1 MTISATQNWHENKS
15 DAVEKMTV
23 RLGRHFE
30 RICEWAIESGQQLQ
44 LETGYHILG
53 LSPYLTGIGNLVHE
67 LSHSDSLRITQQW
80 SANPVVKMLAEFAAA
95 VKASPEIDRRYS
107 YIPHAG
113 GAANNRRQFQEF
125 QNKTFLLT
133 LLTHPL
139 SDLTDQQTYLERQR
153 LRIWILVQAATR
165 LIEHGIPADRSVS
178 AAARFLILDADAR
191 EWGLIDHLVHRARR
205 QLGDSQTFER
215 YTTALANAADALKD
229 DDRFAERGYRA
240 FLNAIMA
247 IAYGEINPIE
257 NNIVYIKVPAVVRYR
272 ALAPQK
278 IQPIGKLLDETPVSL
293 PAAFEDIDE
302 PTFSYIAEIDPTDS
316 PAEQTLSS
324 GSVYMQTMEMSH
336 YLPWSWDKILPAEV
350 ETLHD
355 WLNKALSSADI
366 QTKLGAVCVWLAMR
380 FGRSLFMVERFLI
393 DTEVTEE
400 WSFSTDFKQ
409 IKRVAPRR
417 TSHWRPN
424 ETQAKL
430 LAAPFL
436 DELKISIPNKIQKAL
451 QNAVSTD
458 EGTPE
463 SLGHIWR
470 TVSTSKLDVW
480 FGEQARIFFPR
491 ITSSKLSTYQSQNL
505 FDATG
510 EYLFSRL
517 LTSHPDS
524 ALPGACSY
532 ATWDV
537 KAIEQGMQ
545 LSVED
550 FGADDSIN
558 AMGSLLAPLDSVL
571 IDEVARC
578 TSELRQAAQ
587 YGLITYHNAL
597 AQYVVTALYAA
608 TGSRPLRDPFESL
621 SYFSFKHSCVFINDK
636 SDDGLHSGR
645 LVPLPKLALEIV
657 QLYMTHLA
665 KLADLIEP
673 HRPELTIKIRLLTQ
687 ADSNAGMPLFF
698 LLDAGL
704 QWHSMTD
711 AEKLSCSLFDWGLPA
726 NLFRHRYSQQLL
738 KDGVHPEVIEGW
750 MGHAERGVA
759 TYSDYSARCWQQDA
773 EHYNEHLR
781 RSFEVLAFELP
792 KLPQALP
799 ALLYMPGQDE
809 SYTEPR
815 DFGQKAREKNRR
827 YRIRAALREAR
838 SDIELFLNGRSTDE
852 LSDEQLYTLGSR
864 MLLRENR
871 LPHPQA
877 ALRYRL
883 FLKKLQQA
891 HSDKETTGIVNRG
904 AHQSDDKNTGSV
916 RQALLRQRLVQ
927 QSEERSLVTADV
939 TQAME
944 QYQQL
949 KKWADSTSK
958 QAFAG
963 KIKKARALCV
973 GALLV
978 SIEKRISYQRMLQ
991 DLVQGQNFRIVQN
1004 KSRLHLEYS
1013 ESLQI
1018 DDYSAAI
1025 QRHRVSYKTASLLA
1039 YGQHFRKAVE
1049 TPEPAELAEL
1059 EPLIAL
1065 YQHHNQ
1071 SQQSPTFQDLLGWV
1085 CRVISLA
1092 NLVQLPGI
1100 VAAALSERLPPTSE
1114 SVRDHMRL
1122 LHGKVLD
1129 LPTQDFVVELPDN
1142 QLARTRGQENDKTAL
1157 QESAKEFTRTV
1168 MTELQG
1174 YIPGKAR
1181 DHAKNIS
1188 SICSSF
1194 QGNVSPAMLMLGYW
1208 MADLTSTGKAG
1219 WRKHLQPY
1227 ARNSLTTYWSSLAP
1241 AFRGL
1246 LYEADLVALESDE
1259 LTELCSQMLDY
1270 KQITSTN
1277 ADFFG
1282 KRLQDFFRWAAQ
1294 FGVASPE
1301 WTELAIES
1309 DQRTVSPGLIS
1320 EQEYQSGLQTLMTDT
1335 CLEHD
1340 EQLILGF
1347 VLLATYRFGLRAQEA
1362 IGLLRRDWCQTADYT
1377 WVLVQNSQYRVLK
1390 SASSRRAIPLLF
1402 RLSDTEQ
1409 DIIERTLAR
1418 YQSIAGT
1425 ATNRPILCEPSSD
1438 GNQPVLTNIAP
1449 RISETLIQLLR
1460 NVTGNPEL
1468 VLHHCRHS
1476 FYNRVAPALLSI
1488 ETPLAKKLT
1497 DPTEHD
1503 HIRRIVLGPINEVSR
1518 RGAMALARLMG
1529 HKFPSTGLKNYF
1541 HLTTQWADQL
1551 TPISQQRV
1559 HNIDEALQLPD
1570 LPVKKIKTVGNI
1582 NENLIYDSP
1591 TLGKTLQCLRLVS
1604 LGMGYNRAGELMRL
1618 EPKYVALLQKVFE
1631 TTNTRMRFSA
1641 SSDKRVK
1648 LSGQLC
1654 PNALLESIP
1663 DQAWQ
1668 RLLHCANENTG
1679 SADLELEDDELRHL
1693 QELPYLISQN
1703 RQVLMEQPGHIK
1715 VVQHTLELFQI
1726 PESAYRVVVKDGSIT
1741 AMQRLQGEG
1750 FSSQYETEAKTKLD
1764 GFTVH
1769 LNERGSQYQIKDYG
1783 GLVLSRLADGVVR
1796 NGLELAVATLA
1807 TGSLVFYKGSS

>member
-1 MTISATQNWHENKS
+1 MTISATQNWHNKKS

-191 EWGLIDHLVHRARR
+191 EWGLIDQLVHRARR

-257 NNIVYIKVPAVVRYR
+257 NNIVYIKVPAVVKYR
-272 ALAPQK
+272 TLSPQK
-278 IQPIGKLLDETPVSL
+278 IQPVGHLPDEIPVSL
-293 PAAFEDIDE
+293 PVVFEDIDE

-350 ETLHD
+350 ETLND
-355 WLNKALSSADI
+355 WVSKALNSTDM
-366 QTKLGAVCVWLAMR
+366 QTKLGAACVWLAVR

-393 DTEVTEE
+393 DAEVAEE

-409 IKRVAPRR
+409 LKRVAPRR
-417 TSHWRPN
+417 ASHWRPN
-424 ETQAKL
+424 DTQATL

-451 QNAVSTD
+451 QDAVSTA
-458 EGTPE
+458 ETAPE

-491 ITSSKLSTYQSQNL
+491 LTSSKLSTYQSQNL

-571 IDEVARC
+571 IDEIARC
-578 TSELRQAAQ
+578 TSELGQAAQ
-587 YGLITYHNAL
+587 RGLTAYHNAL

-621 SYFSFKHSCVFINDK
+621 SYFSFKHSCVFISDK

-657 QLYMTHLA
+657 QLYMMHLA

-687 ADSNAGMPLFF
+687 ADSDAGMPLFF
-698 LLDAGL
+698 LLNSGL

-711 AEKLSCSLFDWGLPA
+711 AEKLNCSLFDWGLPA

-738 KDGVHPEVIEGW
+738 KEGVHPEVIEGW

-799 ALLYMPGQDE
+799 ALLYMPRQDE
-809 SYTEPR
+809 SHTEPR
-815 DFGQKAREKNRR
+815 EFGQKAREKNRR

-852 LSDEQLYTLGSR
+852 LSDEQLYALGSR

-891 HSDKETTGIVNRG
+891 QSDKETAGTINRDTNN
-904 AHQSDDKNTGSV
+904 DDKNTGSV

-927 QSEERSLVTADV
+927 QSEEHSLVTADV
-939 TQAME
+939 AQAME

-949 KKWADSTSK
+949 KNWADITSK
-958 QAFAG
+958 QTFAG
-963 KIKKARALCV
+963 KIKKARALCI

-991 DLVQGQNFRIVQN
+991 DLVQGQNFRIAQN

-1013 ESLQI
+1013 ESLQSN
-1018 DDYSAAI
+1018 DYSAAI
-1025 QRHRVSYKTASLLA
+1025 QRHRISYKAASLLA

-1071 SQQSPTFQDLLGWV
+1071 SQQSPTFQDLLGWI

-1114 SVRDHMRL
+1114 SLRDHMRL

-1129 LPTQDFVVELPDN
+1129 LPTQNLTVELPEN
-1142 QLARTRGQENDKTAL
+1142 QLARTRGQANDKTAL
-1157 QESAKEFTRTV
+1157 QEYAKEFTRKV
-1168 MTELQG
+1168 AAELHS
-1174 YIPGKAR
+1174 YIPSKAR

-1188 SICSSF
+1188 SICHDF
-1194 QGNVSPAMLMLGYW
+1194 QGLVAPAILMLGYW
-1208 MADLTSTGKAG
+1208 MSDLANTGKAG
-1219 WRKHLQPY
+1219 WRKKLQPY

-1241 AFRGL
+1241 TFRGL

-1294 FGVASPE
+1294 FGVVSPE

-1309 DQRTVSPGLIS
+1309 DQRTVSSGLIS
-1320 EQEYQSGLQTLMTDT
+1320 EREYQNCLQALMTDEG
-1335 CLEHD
+1335 LEQD
-1340 EQLILGF
+1340 EQLVLGF
-1347 VLLATYRFGLRAQEA
+1347 VLLTTYRFGLRAQEA
-1362 IGLLRRDWCQTADYT
+1362 IGLLRRDWCQSDNYT

-1476 FYNRVAPALLSI
+1476 FYNRVAPALLNI
-1488 ETPLAKKLT
+1488 ETPLAKKLI

-1503 HIRRIVLGPINEVSR
+1503 RIRRIVLGPINGVSR
-1518 RGAMALARLMG
+1518 RSAMALARLMG

-1541 HLTTQWADQL
+1541 HLATQWADEL
-1551 TPISQQRV
+1551 TPVSQQRV
-1559 HNIDEALQLPD
+1559 HNIDEALQLPE
-1570 LPVKKIKTVGNI
+1570 LPVKKLKAMSSI
-1582 NENLIYDSP
+1582 NEDLLYAAPS
-1591 TLGKTLQCLRLVS
+1591 LGKTLQCLRLVS
-1604 LGMGYNRAGELMRL
+1604 LGMGYNRAGKLMRL
-1618 EPKYVALLQKVFE
+1618 EPKYVTLLQTVFE
-1631 TTNTRMRFSA
+1631 TTNARMRFSA

-1648 LSGQLC
+1648 LSGELC

-1668 RLLHCANENTG
+1668 RLLHCAKENTG

-1715 VVQHTLELFQI
+1715 VIQHTLKLFQT
-1726 PESAYRVVVKDGSIT
+1726 PESAYRVIVKDGSIT
-1741 AMQRLQGEG
+1741 AMQRLQGED
-1750 FSSQYETEAKTKLD
+1750 FSPQYEAEAKTKLD

-1807 TGSLVFYKGSS
+1807 TGSLVFYKAN

>member
-1 MTISATQNWHENKS
+1 MTISATQNWHNKKS

-23 RLGRHFE
+23 RLGRRFE

-95 VKASPEIDRRYS
+95 VKASPEIDHRYS

-191 EWGLIDHLVHRARR
+191 EWGLIDQLVHRARR

-272 ALAPQK
+272 TLSPQK
-278 IQPIGKLLDETPVSL
+278 IQPVGHLPDEIPVSL
-293 PAAFEDIDE
+293 PVAFEDIDE

-336 YLPWSWDKILPAEV
+336 YLPWSWDKVLPAEV
-350 ETLHD
+350 ETLND
-355 WLNKALSSADI
+355 WVSKALNSTDM
-366 QTKLGAVCVWLAMR
+366 QTKLGAACVWLAVR

-393 DTEVTEE
+393 DAEVAEE

-409 IKRVAPRR
+409 LKRVAPRR
-417 TSHWRPN
+417 ASHWRPN
-424 ETQAKL
+424 DTQATL

-451 QNAVSTD
+451 QDAVSTA

-470 TVSTSKLDVW
+470 AVSTSKLDVW
-480 FGEQARIFFPR
+480 FGEQARAFFPR

-571 IDEVARC
+571 IDEIARC
-578 TSELRQAAQ
+578 TSELGQAAQ
-587 YGLITYHNAL
+587 RGLTAYHNAL

-621 SYFSFKHSCVFINDK
+621 SYFSFKHSCVFISDK

-657 QLYMTHLA
+657 QLYMMHLA

-687 ADSNAGMPLFF
+687 ADSDAGMPLFF
-698 LLDAGL
+698 LLNSGL

-711 AEKLSCSLFDWGLPA
+711 AEKLNCSLFDWGLPA

-738 KDGVHPEVIEGW
+738 KEGVHPEVIEGW

-799 ALLYMPGQDE
+799 ALLYMPRQDE

-815 DFGQKAREKNRR
+815 EFGQKAREKNRR

-852 LSDEQLYTLGSR
+852 LSDKQLYALGSR

-891 HSDKETTGIVNRG
+891 QGDKEIDNTLSRG
-904 AHQSDDKNTGSV
+904 TNGTDKDTGSV

-927 QSEERSLVTADV
+927 QSEERSLVTAEV
-939 TQAME
+939 AQAME
-944 QYQQL
+944 LYQQL
-949 KKWADSTSK
+949 KSWANRTSK
-958 QAFAG
+958 QTFAG
-963 KIKKARALCV
+963 KIKKARALCI

-991 DLVQGQNFRIVQN
+991 DLVQGQNFRIAQN

-1013 ESLQI
+1013 ESLQSN
-1018 DDYSAAI
+1018 DYSAAI
-1025 QRHRVSYKTASLLA
+1025 QRHRISYKAASLLA
-1039 YGQHFRKAVE
+1039 YGQHLRRTVE
-1049 TPEPAELAEL
+1049 IPELAQLPEL
-1059 EPLIAL
+1059 EPLLTL
-1065 YQHHNQ
+1065 YQQHE
-1071 SQQSPTFQDLLGWV
+1071 QQQQNPTLQDLLCWI

-1114 SVRDHMRL
+1114 SLRDHIRL

-1129 LPTQDFVVELPDN
+1129 LPTQNLTVELPEN
-1142 QLARTRGQENDKTAL
+1142 QLARTRGQANDKTAL
-1157 QESAKEFTRTV
+1157 QEYAKEFTRKV
-1168 MTELQG
+1168 AAELHS
-1174 YIPGKAR
+1174 YIPSKAR

-1188 SICSSF
+1188 SICHDF
-1194 QGNVSPAMLMLGYW
+1194 QELVAPAILMLGYW
-1208 MADLTSTGKAG
+1208 MSDLANTGKAG
-1219 WRKHLQPY
+1219 WRKKLQPY

-1488 ETPLAKKLT
+1488 ETPLAKKLI

-1503 HIRRIVLGPINEVSR
+1503 RIRRIVLGPINGVSR

-1541 HLTTQWADQL
+1541 HLATQWADEL
-1551 TPISQQRV
+1551 TPISQQRA
-1559 HNIDEALQLPD
+1559 HSIAEAVQLTE
-1570 LPVKKIKTVGNI
+1570 LPIKKVKAVGSI
-1582 NENLIYDSP
+1582 NEDLLYAAP
-1591 TLGKTLQCLRLVS
+1591 TLSKTLQCLRLVS
-1604 LGMGYNRAGELMRL
+1604 LGMGYSRAGELMRL
-1618 EPKYVALLQKVFE
+1618 DPKYVALLQKVCE

-1648 LSGQLC
+1648 LSGELC
-1654 PNALLESIP
+1654 PNALLESLP

-1668 RLLHCANENTG
+1668 RLLHRANENTG
-1679 SADLELEDDELRHL
+1679 SADLALEDDNLRHL

-1726 PESAYRVVVKDGSIT
+1726 PESAYRVVVKDGSLT

>member
-1 MTISATQNWHENKS
+1 MTINATQNWHENKS

-23 RLGRHFE
+23 RLGQRFE
-30 RICEWAIESGQQLQ
+30 RICEWAIESGQQLP

-53 LSPYLTGIGNLVHE
+53 LNPYLVGIGNLVHE
-67 LSHSDSLRITQQW
+67 LSHSDSLFITQQW
-80 SANPVVKMLAEFAAA
+80 SANPVIKVLAEFAAA
-95 VKASPEIDRRYS
+95 VKACPEIDHQYS
-107 YIPHAG
+107 YIPHSG
-113 GAANNRRQFQEF
+113 GAANNRRQFQDF
-125 QNKTFLLT
+125 QSKTFLLT

-139 SDLTDQQTYLERQR
+139 ADITDQHTYLERQR
-153 LRIWILVQAATR
+153 LRIWILAQAATR

-191 EWGLIDHLVHRARR
+191 EWTLIDQLVHRARR

-229 DDRFAERGYRA
+229 DDRFAERGYRV

-257 NNIVYIKVPAVVRYR
+257 NNIVYIKVPAVARYR
-272 ALAPQK
+272 VLTPQK
-278 IQPIGKLLDETPVSL
+278 TQPVDKLLDETPVSL

-324 GSVYMQTMEMSH
+324 GSVYMQSMEMSH
-336 YLPWSWDKILPAEV
+336 YLPWSWDKVLPAEV

-355 WLNKALSSADI
+355 WLNKALSSTDI
-366 QTKLGAVCVWLAMR
+366 QAQLGAACVWLAMK

-393 DTEVTEE
+393 NAEVTEE
-400 WSFSTDFKQ
+400 WGFSAGFKQ
-409 IKRVAPRR
+409 LKRTAPRR
-417 TSHWRPN
+417 ASHWRPN
-424 ETQAKL
+424 ETQATL
-430 LAAPFL
+430 LAAPFI
-436 DELKISIPNKIQKAL
+436 DELKISVPNKIQKAL
-451 QNAVSTD
+451 QDAVSAD
-458 EGTPE
+458 EGTAE

-480 FGEQARIFFPR
+480 FGEQARDFFPR
-491 ITSSKLSTYQSQNL
+491 ITSSKLSTYQSQKL
-505 FDATG
+505 FDSTG

-587 YGLITYHNAL
+587 HGLITYHNAL

-621 SYFSFKHSCVFINDK
+621 SYFSLKHSCVFINDK

-657 QLYMTHLA
+657 QLYMKHLA
-665 KLADLIEP
+665 KLTDLIEP

-687 ADSNAGMPLFF
+687 DDSDAGMPLFF
-698 LLDAGL
+698 LLDSGL

-711 AEKLSCSLFDWGLPA
+711 AEKLNCSLFDWGLPA

-738 KDGVHPEVIEGW
+738 KEGVHPEVIEGW

-773 EHYNEHLR
+773 EHYNEHLH
-781 RSFEVLAFELP
+781 RSFEALAFELP
-792 KLPQALP
+792 TLPQGLP
-799 ALLYMPGQDE
+799 TLLCTPIQND

-815 DFGQKAREKNRR
+815 EFGRQAREKSRR
-827 YRIRAALREAR
+827 HRIKAAIKEAR

-852 LSDEQLYTLGSR
+852 LSDEQLYALGSR

-891 HSDKETTGIVNRG
+891 QSDKETAGIVNRG
-904 AHQSDDKNTGSV
+904 TNSDDKNTGSV
-916 RQALLRQRLVQ
+916 RQALLKQRLVQ

-939 TQAME
+939 AHAME

-949 KKWADSTSK
+949 KKWADNTSK

-991 DLVQGQNFRIVQN
+991 DLAEGQNFRIVQN

-1013 ESLQI
+1013 ESLQN

-1025 QRHRVSYKTASLLA
+1025 QRHKISYKTASLLA
-1039 YGQHFRKAVE
+1039 YGQHLRKAVE
-1049 TPEPAELAEL
+1049 TPEPAELPEL
-1059 EPLIAL
+1059 EPLLTL
-1065 YQHHNQ
+1065 YQQHNQ
-1071 SQQSPTFQDLLGWV
+1071 QQQSPTFQDLLGWI

-1122 LHGKVLD
+1122 LYGKVLD
-1129 LPTQDFVVELPDN
+1129 LPTQNLAVELPDN

-1157 QESAKEFTRTV
+1157 QESAKELTRKV
-1168 MTELQG
+1168 MAELQG
-1174 YIPGKAR
+1174 YIPSKAR

-1208 MADLTSTGKAG
+1208 IADLVSTGKAG
-1219 WRKHLQPY
+1219 WRKNLQPY
-1227 ARNSLTTYWSSLAP
+1227 ARNSLTTYWSSLSP
-1241 AFRGL
+1241 TFRGL
-1246 LYEADLVALESDE
+1246 LYEIDLVALESDE

-1270 KQITSTN
+1270 KQITSTH

-1282 KRLQDFFRWAAQ
+1282 KRLQDFFRWAAR

-1309 DQRTVSPGLIS
+1309 EQRTVSSGLIS
-1320 EQEYQSGLQTLMTDT
+1320 EREYQNCLQALMTDEG
-1335 CLEHD
+1335 LEQD
-1340 EQLILGF
+1340 EQLVLGF
-1347 VLLATYRFGLRAQEA
+1347 VLLTTYRFGLRAQEA
-1362 IGLLRRDWCQTADYT
+1362 IGLLRRDWCQSDDYT
-1377 WVLVQNSQYRVLK
+1377 WVLVQNSQYRTLK

-1402 RLSDTEQ
+1402 KLSDTEQ

-1449 RISETLIQLLR
+1449 RISEALIQLLR
-1460 NVTGNPEL
+1460 NITGNPEL

-1476 FYNRVAPALLSI
+1476 FYNRVAPALLNI
-1488 ETPLAKKLT
+1488 ESPLAKKLI

-1503 HIRRIVLGPINEVSR
+1503 RIRRIVLGPINGVSR
-1518 RGAMALARLMG
+1518 RSAMALARLMG

-1541 HLTTQWADQL
+1541 HLATQWADEL
-1551 TPISQQRV
+1551 TPVSQQRV
-1559 HNIDEALQLPD
+1559 HNIDEALQLPE
-1570 LPVKKIKTVGNI
+1570 LPVKKLKAMSSI
-1582 NENLIYDSP
+1582 NEDLLYAAP

-1618 EPKYVALLQKVFE
+1618 EPKYVALLQTVFE
-1631 TTNTRMRFSA
+1631 ITNARMRFSA

-1648 LSGQLC
+1648 LSGELC

-1668 RLLHCANENTG
+1668 RLLHCANENTHN
-1679 SADLELEDDELRHL
+1679 ADLELEDDELRHL

-1715 VVQHTLELFQI
+1715 IAQHTLELFQI
-1726 PESAYRVVVKDGSIT
+1726 PESAYRVVVKNGSDI
-1741 AMQRLQGEG
+1741 AMQRLQSEG
-1750 FSSQYETEAKTKLD
+1750 FSPQYETEAKTKLD
-1764 GFTVH
+1764 GFNVH
-1769 LNERGSQYQIKDYG
+1769 LVERDSQYQIKDYG
-1783 GLVLSRLADGVVR
+1783 GLILSRLADGVVR
-1796 NGLELAVATLA
+1796 SGLELAVATLA
-1807 TGSLVFYKGSS
+1807 TGSVVFYKGSS

>member
-1 MTISATQNWHENKS
+1 MTINATQNWHNKKS

-23 RLGRHFE
+23 RLGRRFE
-30 RICEWAIESGQQLQ
+30 RICEWAIESGQQLP

-53 LSPYLTGIGNLVHE
+53 LNPYLVGIGNLVHE

-80 SANPVVKMLAEFAAA
+80 SANPVVKVLAEFAAA
-95 VKASPEIDRRYS
+95 VKACPEIDHQYS
-107 YIPHAG
+107 YIPHSG
-113 GAANNRRQFQEF
+113 GAANNRRQFQDF
-125 QNKTFLLT
+125 QSKTFLLT

-139 SDLTDQQTYLERQR
+139 ADITDQQTYLERQR
-153 LRIWILVQAATR
+153 LRIWILAQAATR

-191 EWGLIDHLVHRARR
+191 EWVLIDQLVHRARR

-229 DDRFAERGYRA
+229 DDRFAERGYRV

-257 NNIVYIKVPAVVRYR
+257 NNIVYIKIPAVVRYR

-293 PAAFEDIDE
+293 PVTFEDIDE

-336 YLPWSWDKILPAEV
+336 YLPWSWDKILPAE
-350 ETLHD
+350 TDALQG
-355 WLNKALSSADI
+355 WLNNALSSTYM
-366 QTKLGAVCVWLAMR
+366 QTKVGAACVWLAMQ
-380 FGRSLFMVERFLI
+380 FGRSLFMVERFLV
-393 DTEVTEE
+393 DAEVTEE
-400 WSFSTDFKQ
+400 WSFSTDLKQ
-409 IKRVAPRR
+409 IKRAAPRR

-424 ETQAKL
+424 DTQAKL

-436 DELKISIPNKIQKAL
+436 DELKISVPNKIQKAL
-451 QNAVSTD
+451 QDAVSTAED
-458 EGTPE
+458 APE

-470 TVSTSKLDVW
+470 TVSTSKLDAW
-480 FGEQARIFFPR
+480 FGEQARDFFPR
-491 ITSSKLSTYQSQNL
+491 ITSSKLSTYQGQKL
-505 FDATG
+505 FDTTG

-550 FGADDSIN
+550 SDADDSIN

-571 IDEVARC
+571 IDEIARC
-578 TSELRQAAQ
+578 TSELKQVAQ
-587 YGLITYHNAL
+587 HGLTAYHNAL

-621 SYFSFKHSCVFINDK
+621 NYFSFKHSCVFINDK

-657 QLYMTHLA
+657 RLYMMHLA
-665 KLADLIEP
+665 KLAGLIEP
-673 HRPELTIKIRLLTQ
+673 HRPQLTIKIRLLTQ
-687 ADSNAGMPLFF
+687 GVPDAGMPLFF
-698 LLDAGL
+698 LLDSGL

-711 AEKLSCSLFDWGLPA
+711 AEKLNCSLFDWGLPA

-738 KDGVHPEVIEGW
+738 KEGVHPEVIEGW

-773 EHYNEHLR
+773 EHYNEYLQR
-781 RSFEVLAFELP
+781 AFEVLGFELP
-792 KLPQALP
+792 TLPRELP
-799 ALLYMPGQDE
+799 PLLYTPIQDND
-809 SYTEPR
+809 YTEPR
-815 DFGQKAREKNRR
+815 EFGHRARERNRR
-827 YRIRAALREAR
+827 YRIRAAIKEAR
-838 SDIELFLNGRSTDE
+838 SDIELFLNDRSTDE
-852 LSDEQLYTLGSR
+852 LSDEQLYALGSR

-883 FLKKLQQA
+883 FLKKLRQA
-891 HSDKETTGIVNRG
+891 QNDNESDNTTNGV
-904 AHQSDDKNTGSV
+904 DKDTGSV

-927 QSEERSLVTADV
+927 QSDERSLVTADV
-939 TQAME
+939 AQAME
-944 QYQQL
+944 LYQQL
-949 KKWADSTSK
+949 KKWADSTSR
-958 QAFAG
+958 QVFAG

-973 GALLV
+973 GTLLV
-978 SIEKRISYQRMLQ
+978 SIDKRISYQRMLQ
-991 DLVQGQNFRIVQN
+991 DLAEGQNFKIVQN

-1013 ESLQI
+1013 ESLKD

-1025 QRHRVSYKTASLLA
+1025 QRHRISYKAASLLA
-1039 YGQHFRKAVE
+1039 YGQHLRRTVE
-1049 TPEPAELAEL
+1049 IPELAQLPEL
-1059 EPLIAL
+1059 EPLLTL
-1065 YQHHNQ
+1065 YQQHE
-1071 SQQSPTFQDLLGWV
+1071 QQQQNPTLQDLLCWI

-1114 SVRDHMRL
+1114 SLRDHMRL

-1129 LPTQDFVVELPDN
+1129 LPTQNLILELPEN
-1142 QLARTRGQENDKTAL
+1142 QLARTRGQANDKTAL
-1157 QESAKEFTRTV
+1157 QEYAKEFTRKV
-1168 MTELQG
+1168 AAELHS
-1174 YIPGKAR
+1174 YIPSKAR

-1188 SICSSF
+1188 SICHDF
-1194 QGNVSPAMLMLGYW
+1194 QELVAPAILMLGYW
-1208 MADLTSTGKAG
+1208 MSDLANTGKAG
-1219 WRKHLQPY
+1219 WRKKLQPY

-1551 TPISQQRV
+1551 TPVSQQRV

-1570 LPVKKIKTVGNI
+1570 LPVKKIKIVGNI

-1604 LGMGYNRAGELMRL
+1604 LGMGYSRAGELMRL
-1618 EPKYVALLQKVFE
+1618 DPKYVTLLQKVCE

-1648 LSGQLC
+1648 LPGELC

-1679 SADLELEDDELRHL
+1679 SADFELEDDELRHL

-1726 PESAYRVVVKDGSIT
+1726 PESAYRVVVKDGSLT
-1741 AMQRLQGEG
+1741 AMQRLQSEG
-1750 FSSQYETEAKTKLD
+1750 FSPQYETGAKTKLD

-1769 LNERGSQYQIKDYG
+1769 LAERGSQYQIRDYG
-1783 GLVLSRLADGVVR
+1783 GLVISRLADGVVR

>member
-1 MTISATQNWHENKS
+1 MTISATQNWHNKKS

-23 RLGRHFE
+23 RLGRRFE
-30 RICEWAIESGQQLQ
+30 RICEWAIESGQQLP

-53 LSPYLTGIGNLVHE
+53 LNPYLVGIGNLVHE
-67 LSHSDSLRITQQW
+67 LSHSDSLFITQQW
-80 SANPVVKMLAEFAAA
+80 SANPVVKVLAEFAAA
-95 VKASPEIDRRYS
+95 VKVCPEIDHQYS
-107 YIPHAG
+107 CIPHSG
-113 GAANNRRQFQEF
+113 GAANNRRQFQDF
-125 QNKTFLLT
+125 QSKTFLLT

-139 SDLTDQQTYLERQR
+139 ADITDQQTYLERQR
-153 LRIWILVQAATR
+153 LRIWILAQAATR

-191 EWGLIDHLVHRARR
+191 EWVLIDQLVHRARR

-229 DDRFAERGYRA
+229 DDRFAERGYRV

-257 NNIVYIKVPAVVRYR
+257 NNIVYIKIPAVVRYR

-293 PAAFEDIDE
+293 PVAFEDIDE

-393 DTEVTEE
+393 DSEVTEE

-451 QNAVSTD
+451 QDAVSTA

-470 TVSTSKLDVW
+470 AVSTSKLDVW
-480 FGEQARIFFPR
+480 FGEQARAFFPR

-571 IDEVARC
+571 IDEIARC
-578 TSELRQAAQ
+578 TSELGQAAQ
-587 YGLITYHNAL
+587 RGLTAYHNAL

-621 SYFSFKHSCVFINDK
+621 SYFSFKHSCVFISDK

-687 ADSNAGMPLFF
+687 ADSDAGMPLFF
-698 LLDAGL
+698 LLNSGL

-711 AEKLSCSLFDWGLPA
+711 AEKLNCSLFDWGLPA

-759 TYSDYSARCWQQDA
+759 TYSDYSAHCWQQDA
-773 EHYNEHLR
+773 EHYNEHLQR
-781 RSFEVLAFELP
+781 AFEVLGFELP
-792 KLPQALP
+792 TLPQELP
-799 ALLYMPGQDE
+799 ALLCTPIQNDN
-809 SYTEPR
+809 YTEPR
-815 DFGQKAREKNRR
+815 EFGSQAREKNRR
-827 YRIRAALREAR
+827 YRIRAAIKEAR

-891 HSDKETTGIVNRG
+891 HSDKETASIVNRG
-904 AHQSDDKNTGSV
+904 TNSDDKNTGSV

-927 QSEERSLVTADV
+927 QSDERSLVTADV
-939 TQAME
+939 AQAME

-949 KKWADSTSK
+949 KSWADNTSK

-973 GALLV
+973 GTLLV

-991 DLVQGQNFRIVQN
+991 NLAEGQNFRIAQN

-1013 ESLQI
+1013 ESLQSN
-1018 DDYSAAI
+1018 DYSAAI
-1025 QRHRVSYKTASLLA
+1025 QRHRISYKAASLLA
-1039 YGQHFRKAVE
+1039 YGQHLRRTVE
-1049 TPEPAELAEL
+1049 IPELAQLPEL
-1059 EPLIAL
+1059 EPLLTL
-1065 YQHHNQ
+1065 YQQHNQ
-1071 SQQSPTFQDLLGWV
+1071 PQQSPTFQDLLGWI

-1114 SVRDHMRL
+1114 SLRDHMRL

-1129 LPTQDFVVELPDN
+1129 LPTQNLILELPEN
-1142 QLARTRGQENDKTAL
+1142 QLARTRGQANDKTAL
-1157 QESAKEFTRTV
+1157 QEYAKEFTRKV
-1168 MTELQG
+1168 AAELHS
-1174 YIPGKAR
+1174 YIPSKAR

-1188 SICSSF
+1188 SICHDF
-1194 QGNVSPAMLMLGYW
+1194 QELVAPAILMLGYW
-1208 MADLTSTGKAG
+1208 MADLANAGKAG
-1219 WRKHLQPY
+1219 WRKKLQPY

-1246 LYEADLVALESDE
+1246 LYETDLVALESDE

-1270 KQITSTN
+1270 KQITSTH

-1347 VLLATYRFGLRAQEA
+1347 VLLTAYRFGLRAQEA
-1362 IGLLRRDWCQTADYT
+1362 IGLLRRDWCQSDDYT
-1377 WVLVQNSQYRVLK
+1377 WVLVQNSQYRTLK

-1402 RLSDTEQ
+1402 KLSDTEQ
-1409 DIIERTLAR
+1409 DIIDRTLAR
-1418 YQSIAGT
+1418 HQSIAGS

-1476 FYNRVAPALLSI
+1476 FYNRVAPALLNI
-1488 ETPLAKKLT
+1488 ETPLAKKLI
-1497 DPTEHD
+1497 DPTERD
-1503 HIRRIVLGPINEVSR
+1503 RMRRIVLGPINGVSR
-1518 RGAMALARLMG
+1518 RSAMALARLMG

-1541 HLTTQWADQL
+1541 HLATQWADEL
-1551 TPISQQRV
+1551 TPVSQQRV
-1559 HNIDEALQLPD
+1559 HNIDEALQLPE
-1570 LPVKKIKTVGNI
+1570 LPVKKVKAVGSI
-1582 NENLIYDSP
+1582 NEGLLYAAP

-1618 EPKYVALLQKVFE
+1618 EPKYVALLQTVFE
-1631 TTNTRMRFSA
+1631 ITNARMRFSA

-1648 LSGQLC
+1648 LSGELC

-1726 PESAYRVVVKDGSIT
+1726 PESAYRVVVKDGSNIS
-1741 AMQRLQGEG
+1741 MQRLQAEG
-1750 FSSQYETEAKTKLD
+1750 FSSQYEIEARTKLD
-1764 GFTVH
+1764 SFTVH

-1783 GLVLSRLADGVVR
+1783 GLILSRLADGVVR

>member
-15 DAVEKMTV
+15 EAVEKMTV
-23 RLGRHFE
+23 RLGRRFE
-30 RICEWAIESGQQLQ
+30 RMCEWAIESGQQLP

-53 LSPYLTGIGNLVHE
+53 LNPYLVGIGNLVHE
-67 LSHSDSLRITQQW
+67 LSHSDSLFITQQW
-80 SANPVVKMLAEFAAA
+80 LANPVVKVLAEFAAA
-95 VKASPEIDRRYS
+95 VKASSEIDQQYS

-113 GAANNRRQFQEF
+113 GAANNRRQFKDF
-125 QNKTFLLT
+125 QSKTFLLT

-139 SDLTDQQTYLERQR
+139 ADITDQQTYLERQR
-153 LRIWILVQAATR
+153 LRIWILAQAATR

-191 EWGLIDHLVHRARR
+191 EWGLIDQLVHRARR

-229 DDRFAERGYRA
+229 DDRFAERGYRT
-240 FLNAIMA
+240 FLNAIMV

-257 NNIVYIKVPAVVRYR
+257 NNIIYIKVPAVVRYR
-272 ALAPQK
+272 VITPQK
-278 IQPIGKLLDETPVSL
+278 IQPIDKLLDDTPVSL

-324 GSVYMQTMEMSH
+324 GSVYMQSMEMSH
-336 YLPWSWDKILPAEV
+336 YLPWSWDKILPAEI

-355 WLNKALSSADI
+355 WLNKALSSNNI
-366 QTKLGAVCVWLAMR
+366 QTQLGAACVWLAMKL
-380 FGRSLFMVERFLI
+380 GRSLFMVERFLI
-393 DTEVTEE
+393 NAEVTEE
-400 WSFSTDFKQ
+400 WGFSAGFKQ
-409 IKRVAPRR
+409 LKRAAPRR
-417 TSHWRPN
+417 ANHWRPS

-436 DELKISIPNKIQKAL
+436 DELKISIPNKIQKVL
-451 QNAVSTD
+451 QDAVLTID
-458 EGTPE
+458 DTPE

-545 LSVED
+545 LTVED

-558 AMGSLLAPLDSVL
+558 VMGSLLTPLDSVL
-571 IDEVARC
+571 IDEIARC
-578 TSELRQAAQ
+578 TKELRLAAQ
-587 YGLITYHNAL
+587 HGLITYHNAL
-597 AQYVVTALYAA
+597 TQYVVTALYAA
-608 TGSRPLRDPFESL
+608 TGARPLRDPFESL
-621 SYFSFKHSCVFINDK
+621 TYFSFKYSCVFINDK

-645 LVPLPKLALEIV
+645 LVPLPKLALEILQRYV
-657 QLYMTHLA
+657 MHLA
-665 KLADLIEP
+665 KVADLIEP
-673 HRPELTIKIRLLTQ
+673 HRPELATKIRLLTQ
-687 ADSNAGMPLFF
+687 DNSDAGMPLFF
-698 LLDAGL
+698 LLDSGL
-704 QWHSMTD
+704 QWHSMTS
-711 AEKLSCSLFDWGLPA
+711 AEKLNCSLFDWGLPA

-738 KDGVHPEVIEGW
+738 KEGVHPEVIEGW

-773 EHYNEHLR
+773 EHYYDYLQR
-781 RSFEVLAFELP
+781 AFEVLGFELP
-792 KLPQALP
+792 TLPQELP
-799 ALLYMPGQDE
+799 PHLYTPVQDND
-809 SYTEPR
+809 YTEPR
-815 DFGQKAREKNRR
+815 EFGHRARERNRR
-827 YRIRAALREAR
+827 YRIRAAIKEAC
-838 SDIELFLNGRSTDE
+838 SDIELFLNGRSTNE
-852 LSDEQLYTLGSR
+852 LSDEQLYALGSR

-883 FLKKLQQA
+883 FLKKLRQA
-891 HSDKETTGIVNRG
+891 QNDKESDNTFDRG
-904 AHQSDDKNTGSV
+904 THGVDKDTDSV

-927 QSEERSLVTADV
+927 QSEERSLVTAEV
-939 TQAME
+939 AQAME
-944 QYQQL
+944 LYQEL
-949 KKWADSTSK
+949 KSWANRTSK
-958 QAFAG
+958 QTFAG

-973 GALLV
+973 GTLLI
-978 SIEKRISYQRMLQ
+978 SIDKRISYQRMLQ
-991 DLVQGQNFRIVQN
+991 DLAKGQNFRIVQN

-1013 ESLQI
+1013 ESLQS
-1018 DDYSAAI
+1018 DDYSTAI
-1025 QRHRVSYKTASLLA
+1025 QRHRISYKAASLLV
-1039 YGQHFRKAVE
+1039 YGQHFRKTVE
-1049 TPEPAELAEL
+1049 TPEPIEMAEL

-1065 YQHHNQ
+1065 YQYHHQ
-1071 SQQSPTFQDLLGWV
+1071 SQQSPTFQDLLGWI
-1085 CRVISLA
+1085 CRVIGLA

-1157 QESAKEFTRTV
+1157 QESAKEFARTV
-1168 MTELQG
+1168 MAELQD
-1174 YIPGKAR
+1174 YIPSKAR

-1188 SICSSF
+1188 SICNSF
-1194 QGNVSPAMLMLGYW
+1194 QGRVSPAILMLGYW
-1208 MADLTSTGKAG
+1208 MADLISTGKAA
-1219 WRKHLQPY
+1219 WRKKLQPY

-1246 LYEADLVALESDE
+1246 LYETDLVTLESDE

-1270 KQITSTN
+1270 KQITSTH

-1282 KRLQDFFRWAAQ
+1282 KRLQDFFRWAAR

-1309 DQRTVSPGLIS
+1309 DQRTVSSGLIS
-1320 EQEYQSGLQTLMTDT
+1320 EQEYQSCLHILMTDA

-1362 IGLLRRDWCQTADYT
+1362 VGLLRRDWCQTTDYT
-1377 WVLVQNSQYRVLK
+1377 WVLVQNSQYRTLK

-1402 RLSDTEQ
+1402 RLSDIEQ

-1418 YQSIAGT
+1418 YQSIAGK
-1425 ATNRPILCEPSSD
+1425 AINRPILCEPSST
-1438 GNQPVLTNIAP
+1438 GNQPILTSIAP
-1449 RISETLIQLLR
+1449 RISEALIQLLR
-1460 NVTGNPEL
+1460 NVVGNPEL

-1476 FYNRVAPALLSI
+1476 FYNRVAPALLNI
-1488 ETPLAKKLT
+1488 ETPLAKKII
-1497 DPTEHD
+1497 DPTEYD
-1503 HIRRIVLGPINEVSR
+1503 HIRRIVLGPINETSR

-1541 HLTTQWADQL
+1541 HLATQWADEL
-1551 TPISQQRV
+1551 TPISQPRA
-1559 HNIDEALQLPD
+1559 HSIAEAVQLTE
-1570 LPVKKIKTVGNI
+1570 LPTKKVKAVGSI
-1582 NENLIYDSP
+1582 NEELLYAAP
-1591 TLGKTLQCLRLVS
+1591 TLAKTLQFLRLVS

-1648 LSGQLC
+1648 LSGELC
-1654 PNALLESIP
+1654 PNALLEAIP

-1668 RLLHCANENTG
+1668 RLLHCAKENTG
-1679 SADLELEDDELRHL
+1679 STDLKLEDDELRHL

-1703 RQVLMEQPGHIK
+1703 RQVLMEQLGHIK
-1715 VVQHTLELFQI
+1715 VIQHTLKLFQI
-1726 PESAYRVVVKDGSIT
+1726 PESAYRVIVKDGSDI
-1741 AMQRLQGEG
+1741 AIQRLQGEG
-1750 FSSQYETEAKTKLD
+1750 FLPQYEIEARTKLD

-1783 GLVLSRLADGVVR
+1783 GLILSRLANGVVR
-1796 NGLELAVATLA
+1796 NGLELAVAILA
-1807 TGSLVFYKGSS
+1807 TGSLVFYKAK

>member
-1 MTISATQNWHENKS
+1 MTISATQNWHNKKS

-23 RLGRHFE
+23 RLGRRFE
-30 RICEWAIESGQQLQ
+30 RICEWAIESGQQLP

-53 LSPYLTGIGNLVHE
+53 LNPYLVGIGNLVHE
-67 LSHSDSLRITQQW
+67 FSHSDSLFITQQW
-80 SANPVVKMLAEFAAA
+80 PANPVVKVLAEFAAA
-95 VKASPEIDRRYS
+95 VKASPEIDQQYS

-113 GAANNRRQFQEF
+113 GAANNRRQFKDF

-139 SDLTDQQTYLERQR
+139 ADITDQQTYLERQR
-153 LRIWILVQAATR
+153 LRIWILAQAATR
-165 LIEHGIPADRSVS
+165 LIEHGIPADRSIS

-191 EWGLIDHLVHRARR
+191 EWTLIDQLVHRARR

-215 YTTALANAADALKD
+215 YTIALANAADALKD

-240 FLNAIMA
+240 FLNAIIA

-293 PAAFEDIDE
+293 PAVFEDIDE

-657 QLYMTHLA
+657 QLYMMHLA

-673 HRPELTIKIRLLTQ
+673 HRPELATKIRLLTQ
-687 ADSNAGMPLFF
+687 GAPDAGMPLFF
-698 LLDAGL
+698 LLDSGL

-711 AEKLSCSLFDWGLPA
+711 AEKLNCSLFDWGLPA

-738 KDGVHPEVIEGW
+738 KEGVHPEVIEGW

-759 TYSDYSARCWQQDA
+759 TYSDYSARCWQQDV
-773 EHYNEHLR
+773 EYYNEHLH
-781 RSFEVLAFELP
+781 RSFEALAFELP
-792 KLPQALP
+792 TLPQGLP
-799 ALLYMPGQDE
+799 TLLCTPIQNDN
-809 SYTEPR
+809 YTEPHE
-815 DFGQKAREKNRR
+815 FGRQAREKNRR
-827 YRIRAALREAR
+827 YRIRAAIKEAR

-852 LSDEQLYTLGSR
+852 LSDEQLYALGSR

-891 HSDKETTGIVNRG
+891 QSDKETASIVNRG
-904 AHQSDDKNTGSV
+904 TNSDDKNTGSV
-916 RQALLRQRLVQ
+916 RQSLLRQRLVQ

-939 TQAME
+939 AQAME

-949 KKWADSTSK
+949 KSWADNTSK

-973 GALLV
+973 GTLLV

-991 DLVQGQNFRIVQN
+991 DLAEGQNFKIVQN

-1013 ESLQI
+1013 ESLKD

-1071 SQQSPTFQDLLGWV
+1071 SQQSPTFQDLLGWI

-1129 LPTQDFVVELPDN
+1129 LPTQDLVVELPDN
-1142 QLARTRGQENDKTAL
+1142 QLARTRGQENDKIAL
-1157 QESAKEFTRTV
+1157 QEHAKELTRKV
-1168 MTELQG
+1168 MAELQG
-1174 YIPGKAR
+1174 YIPSKAR
-1181 DHAKNIS
+1181 DYAKNIRL
-1188 SICSSF
+1188 ICSDY
-1194 QGNVSPAMLMLGYW
+1194 QGQISPAILMLGYW

-1246 LYEADLVALESDE
+1246 LYETDLVALESDE

-1270 KQITSTN
+1270 KQITSTH

-1294 FGVASPE
+1294 FGVATPE
-1301 WTELAIES
+1301 WTELALES
-1309 DQRTVSPGLIS
+1309 DQRTVSSGLIS
-1320 EQEYQSGLQTLMTDT
+1320 EQEYQSCLQALLTDAGLEQ
-1335 CLEHD
+1335 D

-1347 VLLATYRFGLRAQEA
+1347 VLLAAYRFGLRAQEA
-1362 IGLLRRDWCQTADYT
+1362 IGLLRRDWCQSDNYT
-1377 WVLVQNSQYRVLK
+1377 WVLVQNSQYRTLK

-1402 RLSDTEQ
+1402 KLSDTEQ
-1409 DIIERTLAR
+1409 DIIDRTLAR

-1425 ATNRPILCEPSSD
+1425 ATNRPILCEPNST
-1438 GNQPVLTNIAP
+1438 GNQPVLTSIAP
-1449 RISETLIQLLR
+1449 RISEALIQLLR

-1476 FYNRVAPALLSI
+1476 FYNRVAPALLNI
-1488 ETPLAKKLT
+1488 ETPLTKKLT
-1497 DPTEHD
+1497 DPTEYD
-1503 HIRRIVLGPINEVSR
+1503 RIRRIVLGPINGVSR

-1529 HKFPSTGLKNYF
+1529 HRFPSTGLKSYF
-1541 HLTTQWADQL
+1541 HLATQWADEL
-1551 TPISQQRV
+1551 TPVSQQRA
-1559 HNIDEALQLPD
+1559 HNIDGALQLPE
-1570 LPVKKIKTVGNI
+1570 LPVKKLKAMSSI
-1582 NENLIYDSP
+1582 NEDLLYAAP

-1604 LGMGYNRAGELMRL
+1604 LGMGYSRAGELMRL
-1618 EPKYVALLQKVFE
+1618 EPKYVALLQKIFE

-1648 LSGQLC
+1648 LPGELC

-1668 RLLHCANENTG
+1668 RLLHCANENTR
-1679 SADLELEDDELRHL
+1679 SADLELDDDELRHL

-1726 PESAYRVVVKDGSIT
+1726 PESAYRIIIKDGSFI

-1750 FSSQYETEAKTKLD
+1750 FLPQYETEAKTKLD

-1769 LNERGSQYQIKDYG
+1769 LAERGSQYQIRDYG
-1783 GLVLSRLADGVVR
+1783 GLVLSRLADGTIR

>member
-1 MTISATQNWHENKS
+1 MTINATQNWHEKKS
-15 DAVEKMTV
+15 DAVEKMTL
-23 RLGRHFE
+23 RLGRRFE
-30 RICEWAIESGQQLQ
+30 KMCEWAIESGQQLP

-53 LSPYLTGIGNLVHE
+53 LNPYLVGIGNLVHE
-67 LSHSDSLRITQQW
+67 FSHSDSLFITQQW
-80 SANPVVKMLAEFAAA
+80 SANPVVKVLAEFAAA
-95 VKASPEIDRRYS
+95 VKACPEIDHQYS
-107 YIPHAG
+107 YIPHSG
-113 GAANNRRQFQEF
+113 GAANNRRQFQDF
-125 QNKTFLLT
+125 QSKTFLLT

-139 SDLTDQQTYLERQR
+139 ADITDQQTYLERQR
-153 LRIWILVQAATR
+153 LRIWILAQAATR

-191 EWGLIDHLVHRARR
+191 EWVLIDQLVHRARR

-229 DDRFAERGYRA
+229 DDRFAERGYRV

-257 NNIVYIKVPAVVRYR
+257 NNIVYIKIPAVVRYR
-272 ALAPQK
+272 TLAPQK
-278 IQPIGKLLDETPVSL
+278 IQPVGKLLDEMPVSL

-324 GSVYMQTMEMSH
+324 GSVYMQTIEMSH
-336 YLPWSWDKILPAEV
+336 YLPWSWDKVLPAEI

-366 QTKLGAVCVWLAMR
+366 QTKLGAACVWLAMR

-393 DTEVTEE
+393 DAEVAEE

-409 IKRVAPRR
+409 IKRAAPRR
-417 TSHWRPN
+417 ASHWRPN
-424 ETQAKL
+424 ETQTKL

-436 DELKISIPNKIQKAL
+436 DELKISVPNKIQKAL
-451 QNAVSTD
+451 QDAVSTD
-458 EGTPE
+458 ESAPE

-470 TVSTSKLDVW
+470 TVSTSKLDAW
-480 FGEQARIFFPR
+480 FGEQARAFFPR

-550 FGADDSIN
+550 SGADDSIN

-571 IDEVARC
+571 IDEVVRC
-578 TSELRQAAQ
+578 TSELRQAEQ
-587 YGLITYHNAL
+587 HGLTAYHNAL
-597 AQYVVTALYAA
+597 AQYVVTAIYAA

-687 ADSNAGMPLFF
+687 DDSDAGMPLFF
-698 LLDAGL
+698 LLDSGL

-711 AEKLSCSLFDWGLPA
+711 AEKLNCSLFDWGLPA

-738 KDGVHPEVIEGW
+738 KEGVHPEVIEGW

-773 EHYNEHLR
+773 KYYNEHLQ

-792 KLPQALP
+792 TLPQGLP
-799 ALLYMPGQDE
+799 TLLCTPIRNE
-809 SYTEPR
+809 NYTEPR
-815 DFGQKAREKNRR
+815 EFGSQAREKNRR
-827 YRIRAALREAR
+827 YRIRAAIKEAR

-852 LSDEQLYTLGSR
+852 LSDEQLYALGSR

-891 HSDKETTGIVNRG
+891 QGDKKIDNTLSCGTND
-904 AHQSDDKNTGSV
+904 ADKNTGSV
-916 RQALLRQRLVQ
+916 RQALLKQRLVQ

-939 TQAME
+939 AQAME

-949 KKWADSTSK
+949 KSWADNTSK

-963 KIKKARALCV
+963 KIKKARAFCV

-978 SIEKRISYQRMLQ
+978 SIEKRIGYQRMLQ

-1004 KSRLHLEYS
+1004 KSRLYLEYS
-1013 ESLQI
+1013 ESLQS
-1018 DDYSAAI
+1018 DDYSAAV
-1025 QRHRVSYKTASLLA
+1025 QRHRIGYKAASLLA

-1049 TPEPAELAEL
+1049 TPEPTELPEL
-1059 EPLIAL
+1059 EPLLTL
-1065 YQHHNQ
+1065 YQQHNQ
-1071 SQQSPTFQDLLGWV
+1071 QQQSPTFQDLLGWV

-1122 LHGKVLD
+1122 LYGKVLD
-1129 LPTQDFVVELPDN
+1129 LPTQNLVVELPDN
-1142 QLARTRGQENDKTAL
+1142 QLARTRGQENDKIAL
-1157 QESAKEFTRTV
+1157 QEYAKEFTRTV
-1168 MTELQG
+1168 TAELQG
-1174 YIPGKAR
+1174 YIPSKAR

-1188 SICSSF
+1188 SICNGF
-1194 QGNVSPAMLMLGYW
+1194 QEQVSPAILMLGYW
-1208 MADLTSTGKAG
+1208 VADLVSTGKAA
-1219 WRKHLQPY
+1219 WRKKLQPY

-1246 LYEADLVALESDE
+1246 LYETDLVALESDE

-1270 KQITSTN
+1270 KQITSTH

-1282 KRLQDFFRWAAQ
+1282 KRLQDFFRWAAR

-1309 DQRTVSPGLIS
+1309 DQRTVSSGLIS
-1320 EQEYQSGLQTLMTDT
+1320 EQEYQNCLHTLMTDA

-1347 VLLATYRFGLRAQEA
+1347 VLLAAYRFGLRAQEA
-1362 IGLLRRDWCQTADYT
+1362 IGLLRSDWCQSDDYT
-1377 WVLVQNSQYRVLK
+1377 WVLVQNSQYRTLK

-1402 RLSDTEQ
+1402 KLSDTEQ
-1409 DIIERTLAR
+1409 DIIDRTLAR

-1425 ATNRPILCEPSSD
+1425 STNRPILCEPSST
-1438 GNQPVLTNIAP
+1438 GNQPVLTSIAP
-1449 RISETLIQLLR
+1449 RISETLIQLLH

-1476 FYNRVAPALLSI
+1476 FYNRVAPALLNI
-1488 ETPLAKKLT
+1488 ETPLAKKLI

-1503 HIRRIVLGPINEVSR
+1503 RIRRIVLGPINGVSR
-1518 RGAMALARLMG
+1518 RSAMALARLMG

-1541 HLTTQWADQL
+1541 HLAPQWADEL
-1551 TPISQQRV
+1551 TPVSQQRAHSIAETV
-1559 HNIDEALQLPD
+1559 QLTE
-1570 LPVKKIKTVGNI
+1570 LPIKKVKATGSI
-1582 NENLIYDSP
+1582 NEDLLYAAP

-1604 LGMGYNRAGELMRL
+1604 LGMGYSRAGKLMRL
-1618 EPKYVALLQKVFE
+1618 EPKYVTLLQTLFE
-1631 TTNTRMRFSA
+1631 TTNARMRFSA

-1648 LSGQLC
+1648 LSGELC

-1668 RLLHCANENTG
+1668 RLLHCAKENT
-1679 SADLELEDDELRHL
+1679 SSSDLELEEDEFKHL
-1693 QELPYLISQN
+1693 QELPYLISPN

-1741 AMQRLQGEG
+1741 AMQRLQQES
-1750 FSSQYETEAKTKLD
+1750 FSPQYETESKTKLD

-1769 LNERGSQYQIKDYG
+1769 LSERGSQYQIRDYG
-1783 GLVLSRLADGVVR
+1783 GLVVSRLADGTIR
-1796 NGLELAVATLA
+1796 NGLELAVATLDRK
-1807 TGSLVFYKGSS
+1807 SVV